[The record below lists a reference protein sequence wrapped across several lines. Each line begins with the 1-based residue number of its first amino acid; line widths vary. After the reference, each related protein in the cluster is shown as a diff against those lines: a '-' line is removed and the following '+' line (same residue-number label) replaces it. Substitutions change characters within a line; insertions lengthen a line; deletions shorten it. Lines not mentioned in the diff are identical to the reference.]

1 MGFCIKDDYKMY
13 KWTEA
18 INQAADMIKNDTDP
32 LTIVYKLHDIR

>member
-1 MGFCIKDDYKMY
+1 MY

-32 LTIVYKLHDIR
+32 LTIVYRLHDIR